1 MTFIKD
7 TIRNR
12 DEIRN
17 RILSE
22 LRDNS
27 TVRIASIN
35 KDCFDENTMWQVI
48 NDMKSQN
55 LIDYDQS
62 FIWVKK

>member
-62 FIWVKK
+62 FFG